1 MLSNQKLIEEAV
13 KQYLQCTDT
22 DYAIMI
28 NGKWGVGKTYFVKND
43 IDNIIQNQNQD
54 LKLIYVSLY
63 GLSSCKDLNHHVFT
77 AVYPFTGTTG
87 FKIGKAVT
95 ETILK
100 KEDIS
105 FAAHDLDFP
114 IKNAVLIFDDLER
127 VNDKVTVHHMLGCI
141 NRYVEQKRIKTI
153 IICDESQLNNNADY
167 INTKE
172 KIVRFTYSFN
182 PDSKYLL
189 SLANDMASKH
199 GKEVCSAVSRNAAFI
214 RSLSENDHC
223 NIRIMNST
231 ILMTS
236 FLIEELKKHDIIN
249 YDDYVDYMFKCFM
262 GYSVEINNNKQSYL
276 DRLIDGNI
284 TPLSIL
290 FHKNNSS
297 GNDSLD
303 DDDRLFSTIDND
315 YSFAEAFYEKYF
327 TGDRNP
333 YLSTIA
339 LVICKNGICDTDD
352 LLSEYEEFTRKRSP
366 QDNLE
371 LLCGDF
377 WKLEDSAFSSIV
389 EDVLNRLRQGGV
401 ETTGKLIR
409 VVDVLSFL
417 VENDVISSIDENELL
432 VLGKSC
438 VDKISDNDEK
448 SFVGYMQSL
457 KQGILASRPTS
468 EVAKNVLSYA
478 EYKANSLSESLRRIE
493 AQQLW
498 SKIAYERNSENFYA
512 LFADNSAWMWLPFFS
527 FMDVDFF
534 VNKTINMRN
543 ETIISIAGA
552 INRRYTLFQEA
563 KEKLYADITPFE
575 SLIAEVDKRIT
586 NLPET
591 ATKSLKLFAL
601 EKLCEK
607 LDDVVKALK
616 SAHHDQQIN

>member
-28 NGKWGVGKTYFVKND
+28 NGKWGVGKTYFVKNE
-43 IDNIIQNQNQD
+43 IDNIIQNQN
-54 LKLIYVSLY
+54 LKLMYVSLY

-114 IKNAVLIFDDLER
+114 IKNAVLVFDDLER
-127 VNDKVTVHHMLGCI
+127 VTDKVTVHHMLGCI

-189 SLANDMASKH
+189 SLADDMASKH

-214 RSLSENDHC
+214 RSLSETDYC

-236 FLIEELKKHDIIN
+236 FLIKELKKHDILN

-262 GYSVEINNNKQSYL
+262 GYSVEINKNKQSYL

-290 FHKNNSS
+290 FRKKNSS
-297 GNDSLD
+297 DSGSLD
-303 DDDRLFSTIDND
+303 DDDGPGSTIDND
-315 YSFAEAFYEKYF
+315 YSFADMFYEKYF
-327 TGDRNP
+327 TRDLNP
-333 YLSTIA
+333 YLSNIA
-339 LVICKNGICDTDD
+339 LVICKNGICDADD

-366 QDNLE
+366 QDTLE
-371 LLCGDF
+371 LLAGDF
-377 WKLEDSAFSSIV
+377 WKLEDSEFLSIV

-401 ETTGKLIR
+401 ETTGKLAR

-417 VENDVISSIDENELL
+417 VENNVISSIDENELL

-438 VDKISDNDEK
+438 VDKISDKNEK
-448 SFVGYMQSL
+448 SFVGCMQSFNRGVL
-457 KQGILASRPTS
+457 ISAPNS
-468 EVAKNVLSYA
+468 EVAKNILSYA
-478 EYKANSLSESLRRIE
+478 EDKANSLSESLHHVE
-493 AQQLW
+493 AEHLW
-498 SKIAYERNSENFYA
+498 SKIADETGNEGLYA
-512 LFADNSAWMWLPFFS
+512 LFADNSEWMLLPFFS
-527 FMDVDFF
+527 FMDSAFF
-534 VNKTINMRN
+534 VNKTMNMRN

-552 INRRYTLFQEA
+552 IKRRYTLFQEA

-575 SLIAEVDKRIT
+575 SLIAEVDKRIKD
-586 NLPET
+586 LPET
-591 ATKSLKLFAL
+591 ATKPLKLLAL
-601 EKLCEK
+601 EKLCEN
-607 LDDVVKALK
+607 LRVVINILK
-616 SAHHDQQIN
+616 SAPRNQQIN